1 MNTIKSRNY
10 SFPRNN
16 EGKSSLPH
24 FNELFTFL
32 RFYFY
37 PIILF
42 FFFPP
47 PPKKVALENIKNPL
61 NKSHQ
66 KEKERGKNNK
76 KQRSNSKTHFP
87 LSIEIPVGDKRI
99 KIRKLRKQANKQG
112 STNLVFSFYQTRRGV
127 QSEPKY
133 RERERER
140 GRESE

>member
-1 MNTIKSRNY
+1 MRDIDVTYMNTTKSRNY

-37 PIILF
+37 RIILF

-66 KEKERGKNNK
+66 IKNENFKTNHQKNPPLLPPKKKKRGEKVTKNNVAIQKLIFLSLSKFLSEIK
-76 KQRSNSKTHFP
+76 K
-87 LSIEIPVGDKRI
+87 
-99 KIRKLRKQANKQG
+99 
-112 STNLVFSFYQTRRGV
+112 
-127 QSEPKY
+127 
-133 RERERER
+133 
-140 GRESE
+140 